1 MNKDQANGALK
12 NIGGKVQQ
20 EIGKVTGN
28 KHQQV
33 EGLKNQIAGKAQVVI
48 GDAKAAIKDVQKTS
62 SKGMKK

>member
-12 NIGGKVQQ
+12 NLGGKVQQ

-33 EGLKNQIAGKAQVVI
+33 EGLKNQAVGKVQSAVGDTKAAVK
-48 GDAKAAIKDVQKTS
+48 DAKKVA
-62 SKGMKK
+62 SKAWKK